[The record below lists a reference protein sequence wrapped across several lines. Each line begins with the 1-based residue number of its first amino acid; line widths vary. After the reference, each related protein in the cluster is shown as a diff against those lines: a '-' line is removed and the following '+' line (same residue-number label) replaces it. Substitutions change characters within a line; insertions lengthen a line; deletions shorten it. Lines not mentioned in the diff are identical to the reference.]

1 MDGRPFVSFALC
13 RWPNMNRF
21 QLLTGYLQ
29 AQRTGTAVL
38 RVRIVST
45 VTKELNASTDE
56 SLISVNNML
65 GFKSVG
71 KKSPLVDILLIL
83 ALRSGLVLIFCSA
96 MFF

>member
-1 MDGRPFVSFALC
+1 
-13 RWPNMNRF
+13 MNRF
-21 QLLTGYLQ
+21 HLLTGYLR